1 MTGILIDTYAWMEIF
16 SGSPWGHRALA
27 SLENYSPQAI
37 SVLTLYELQYRLG
50 DLYGEEKTAALL
62 ATITANAEVLPV
74 DSRIAVAAGRI
85 KAGQKRAGS
94 GMGAVDCLI
103 LATARIHR
111 LKILTGDR
119 HFAGLEETIDV

>member
-1 MTGILIDTYAWMEIF
+1 MTGILIDTYSWMEIF

-27 SLENYSPQAI
+27 SLEKHSPQAI

-50 DLYGEEKTAALL
+50 DLSGEEKTA
-62 ATITANAEVLPV
+62 TITAHAEVLPV
-74 DSRIAVAAGRI
+74 DRQTAIAAGRI

-103 LATARIHR
+103 LATARIHH

>member
-16 SGSPWGHRALA
+16 SGSLWGHRALA
-27 SLENYSPQAI
+27 SLEKYSPQAI
-37 SVLTLYELQYRLG
+37 SVLTLYELQCRVG
-50 DLYGEEKTAALL
+50 DLYGEEKTASLL
-62 ATITANAEVLPV
+62 ATITAHAEILLV

-119 HFAGLEETIDV
+119 HFTGLEETIDV